1 MNNACF
7 RNVSKIVQEKEN
19 QLLQDKEKLEKEK
32 ELAERQLTQNQLA
45 WRKIKKFSVRKLF
58 R

>member
-1 MNNACF
+1 MLFF
-7 RNVSKIVQEKEN
+7 RNASKIVQEKEN

>member
-1 MNNACF
+1 MRFF
-7 RNVSKIVQEKEN
+7 RNVLKIVQEKEN

>member
-1 MNNACF
+1 MLYF